1 MRPVSSHLISAD
13 LSRFNF
19 CLVGASFAGNSSVAI
34 CILEKCELQL
44 ENVINQF
51 VVFVTNRQCCDR
63 STVDQIPGNNEFDE
77 CDTSANIGD
86 DSSMRHQAEPGW
98 SLYRGVVKQ
107 RLKLSFQLTSAL
119 QATIYRGVLKYEAVN
134 VKISDS

>member
-1 MRPVSSHLISAD
+1 M
-13 LSRFNF
+13 
-19 CLVGASFAGNSSVAI
+19 
-34 CILEKCELQL
+34 
-44 ENVINQF
+44 
-51 VVFVTNRQCCDR
+51 
-63 STVDQIPGNNEFDE
+63 DQIPGNNEFDE

-86 DSSMRHQAEPGW
+86 DSSMRHQAEPDW

-119 QATIYRGVLKYEAVN
+119 QATIYRSVLKYEAVN